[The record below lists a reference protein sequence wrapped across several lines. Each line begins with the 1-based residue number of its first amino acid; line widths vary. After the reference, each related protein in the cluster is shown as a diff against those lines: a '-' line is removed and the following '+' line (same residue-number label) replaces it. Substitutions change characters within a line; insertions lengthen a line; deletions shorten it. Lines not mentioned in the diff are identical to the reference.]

1 MNIKNKM
8 QQYQAVGVQT
18 SIMDADPHRLI
29 QLLFQGAADNMSAAK
44 GFIEH
49 ADPEQRNRCLNKSI
63 QIVGG
68 LRSFLDQDKGGEITE
83 KLDQLYEY
91 LEQRLFQANV
101 NNDAEGVEECMGLL
115 KQVSSAWNEIRPQA
129 TAETSTAAG

>member
-18 SIMDADPHRLI
+18 SIMDADPHRLV
-29 QLLFQGAADNMSAAK
+29 QLLFQGASDNMSAAK

-63 QIVGG
+63 QILGG

-91 LEQRLFQANV
+91 IEQRLFQANV
-101 NNDAEGVEECMGLL
+101 NNDAEGVEECMALL
-115 KQVSSAWNEIRPQA
+115 KQVSSAWTEIRPQ
-129 TAETSTAAG
+129 TVAESSSVAG